1 MVSVYGASEGMRR
14 GNDKSTKRGIMM
26 NGVVLDGEHGVVGW
40 GNYWVNSSKTSEI
53 TGKKIDAK

>member
-1 MVSVYGASEGMRR
+1 
-14 GNDKSTKRGIMM
+14 MM
-26 NGVVLDGEHGVVGW
+26 NGVVLDGEHCVVGW